1 MSLLPAI
8 SKILEKNIFEQLSSY
23 LRDSRLLFDHQY
35 GFRPKHSTEYAALE
49 LIDRIITQLDKDEI
63 PINIYLDLSKAFDTI
78 DHIILIDK
86 LKYYGVHGTNLN
98 LFSSYLENRKQYT
111 EIDNIKSNMLQI
123 TTGVPQGSILGPL
136 LFIIYI
142 NDFAQAS
149 KMFNFLIY
157 ADDTTLSSTLNVFSD
172 NTHDQNF
179 ESLINE
185 ELVKINDWLKI
196 NKLSLNVVKS
206 KFMIFQKKNKNIQ
219 ILNLKIDNVNIDQVK
234 EFNFLGLIIDTNLN
248 WKKHAEKISNACSK
262 KIGILNKLKHILPL
276 DIKKILYNSLIVPHI
291 NYCIMAWGFESNRII
306 KLQKKALRIIT
317 LSNYISHT
325 EPLYKQLSLLKVDDI
340 LKLQQLKFYYKY
352 LHNDLPRYL
361 QNWRFVFKCE
371 VHGHDTRYKNKIYTY
386 KIKHEFAKKCL
397 RHNLPLLLN
406 TFLK

>member
-1 MSLLPAI
+1 M
-8 SKILEKNIFEQLSSY
+8 
-23 LRDSRLLFDHQY
+23 FDHQY

-86 LKYYGVHGTNLN
+86 LKYYGVHGINLN

-111 EIDNIKSNMLQI
+111 EIDNIKSNMLSI

-149 KMFNFLIY
+149 QMFNFLIY

-172 NTHDQNF
+172 NTHDRNL

-206 KFMIFQKKNKNIQ
+206 KFMIFQKKNTE
-219 ILNLKIDNVNIDQVK
+219 ILNLKIDNINIDQVK

-276 DIKKILYNSLIVPHI
+276 DIKKTLYNSLIVPHI

-306 KLQKKALRIIT
+306 KL
-317 LSNYISHT
+317 NYAK
-325 EPLYKQLSLLKVDDI
+325 LYF
-340 LKLQQLKFYYKY
+340 LQSYEVICT
-352 LHNDLPRYL
+352 R
-361 QNWRFVFKCE
+361 QNCYVCMQ
-371 VHGHDTRYKNKIYTY
+371 N
-386 KIKHEFAKKCL
+386 
-397 RHNLPLLLN
+397 
-406 TFLK
+406 